1 MIMKKISDVSGLVTS
16 TGIDTKIEEV
26 DTKMKLISKLLEI
39 KGKYFSTSDY
49 NKFLSDIIRVIRQN
63 EIVKKADI
71 SNLVKDLN
79 TKLAVLATKA
89 ELKAEKEKIVKLKRL
104 IQFISIVKRF
114 LVIMV
119 LKICLFINHYLIH

>member
-119 LKICLFINHYLIH
+119 LKICLFINYYLIH

>member
-1 MIMKKISDVSGLVTS
+1 MKKISDVSGLVTS

-119 LKICLFINHYLIH
+119 LKICLFINYYLIH

>member
-119 LKICLFINHYLIH
+119 LKICLFTNHYLIH

>member
-1 MIMKKISDVSGLVTS
+1 MKKISDVSGLVTS

-119 LKICLFINHYLIH
+119 LKICLFINHYLIY

>member
-1 MIMKKISDVSGLVTS
+1 MKKIPDVSGLVTS

>member
-39 KGKYFSTSDY
+39 KGKYFSISDY
-49 NKFLSDIIRVIRQN
+49 NKFFSDIIRVIRQN